1 MENAAS
7 LRETS
12 ELKAS
17 QLAPALAL
25 VDAPDLPMQ
34 LAPSDRQGVASRAAL
49 RVLLTDIVVL
59 GSLALGWSAA
69 AAAAGAT
76 GTLAALTMI
85 ALATIGAFSLLGL
98 YSTAQR
104 PDPLFRDEA
113 RRVGMAFTGATF
125 AWMVAWIVLFDRP
138 LDRATVA
145 VAIGWMCT
153 AIVAA
158 LAARRRVRDR
168 VFADEPERV
177 LIIGAGEIGQ
187 DVAARIGGA
196 GRSSMRV
203 VGFFDDDPLPLRDD
217 IAGTP
222 VYGGAAG
229 LTDVIAATGAT
240 RIIVAFTRRSS
251 HDVLETIRNS
261 RYSAIPISVV
271 PRYFEITPSHAT
283 LSEVGGV
290 PLVDLHSARLS
301 RGAALTK
308 RGLDLVLASVGV
320 ILLSPLFLGIAVA
333 IKLTS
338 RGPILFGQMRTGQNG
353 RVFRMWKFRTMVV
366 DAEARRLELA
376 HLNDMAD
383 SGPLFKIHRDPRVTS
398 VGRILRRLSLDEFPQ
413 LINVFNGSMSLVGP
427 RPFVCMEADQMRGW
441 SRRRLDL
448 VPGMTGLWQI
458 SGRNDL
464 SYDEMIRLD
473 YMYVTNWSVLWDL
486 RILLA
491 TVPGILAGRGAS

>member
-7 LRETS
+7 LRETQLTES
-12 ELKAS
+12 P
-17 QLAPALAL
+17 LAPALAL
-25 VDAPDLPMQ
+25 VDAPELPME
-34 LAPSDRQGVASRAAL
+34 LAPADRRGVATSAAL
-49 RVLLTDIVVL
+49 RVLAADVLVL
-59 GSLALGWSAA
+59 GGLAAGA
-69 AAAAGAT
+69 AAAAGAL
-76 GTLAALTMI
+76 GAPGILMPLAILAL
-85 ALATIGAFSLLGL
+85 LAICVFPAVGL

-113 RRVGMAFTGATF
+113 RRFALGLSGAMLAWLTGASLF
-125 AWMVAWIVLFDRP
+125 VADP

-145 VAIGWMCT
+145 AGVCWAAAAMVIG
-153 AIVAA
+153 
-158 LAARRRVRDR
+158 LAVRRRVRDR
-168 VFADEPERV
+168 AFAADPERV

-187 DVAARIGGA
+187 DVAARIA
-196 GRSSMRV
+196 GSRRTSMRV
-203 VGFFDDDPLPLRDD
+203 VGFFDEDPLPLRPELS
-217 IAGTP
+217 GTP
-222 VYGGAAG
+222 VFDGAAS

-240 RIIVAFTRRSS
+240 RIIVAFSRRSS

-301 RGAALTK
+301 RGAAITK
-308 RGLDLVLASVGV
+308 RTLDLVLATIGTIV
-320 ILLSPLFLGIAVA
+320 LSPLFIAIAIA

-338 RGPILFGQMRTGQNG
+338 RGPVLFGQLRTGQNG

-366 DAEARRLELA
+366 GAEAQREGLA
-376 HLNDMAD
+376 HLNDMRD
-383 SGPLFKIHRDPRVTS
+383 GGPLFKIHRDPRVTS

-427 RPFVCMEADQMRGW
+427 RPFVCMEAEQMRGW

-464 SYDEMIRLD
+464 SYEEMIRLD
-473 YMYVTNWSVLWDL
+473 YMYVTNWSVWWDL

-491 TVPGILAGRGAS
+491 TIPGILSGRGAS